1 MLDVVVFEMD
11 AGTSFDAHVHAEHQL
26 AWASE
31 GVLTVDCG
39 NETWVLPPTRALWI
53 PAGVR
58 HETRSSGPAIMR
70 TAYINSDRSPL
81 AFARPTPIG
90 AGQLLAELITYL
102 ADARSSAEA
111 RAHAEMVLFDVLT
124 PVSNSAI
131 ELRMPSDERALDVA
145 RAIIGDPAD
154 GRDLD
159 DWGHFVG
166 ASART
171 LARLCG
177 DGSHLR
183 AVAHARPASSSGSR
197 ACCGGSGERGGDA
210 RRLHDDERL
219 HRRLPTRD
227 RVYPSALLRQL
238 NMSGAVRVSRDLKAK
253 VAREGGATTER
264 TVTAPFAARS

>member
-1 MLDVVVFEMD
+1 MLDLVVFEMD

-171 LARLCG
+171 LARAFAETGVTFGRWRTLARLQAAAPALAAG
-177 DGSHLR
+177 VPVSEVAMRVGYMTTSAFIAAFRRETGST
-183 AVAHARPASSSGSR
+183 P
-197 ACCGGSGERGGDA
+197 
-210 RRLHDDERL
+210 RR
-219 HRRLPTRD
+219 
-227 RVYPSALLRQL
+227 Y
-238 NMSGAVRVSRDLKAK
+238 
-253 VAREGGATTER
+253 
-264 TVTAPFAARS
+264 FAN